1 MATTRIIAMHAKS
14 GNSIGKALGLRTDY
28 VKNPEK
34 TEDGKYISSYECT
47 PDTVNEEFLYKRQM
61 YDRNHSKKF
70 GKSDVIAYQIR
81 QAFAPGE
88 IDPETA
94 NKLGYDLAMRFTK
107 GKHQFIVCTHTD
119 KQHIHNHIVFNSVR
133 VDSSKKF
140 RDFLGSGRAVRKI
153 SDIICIEN
161 NLSVIKNP
169 KRGNHTYGKWLGN
182 HKKPGNRDYI
192 KIAIDKALED
202 NPKDFKELIS
212 ILREKYNV
220 EVDDSGKYLKF
231 RAEGQKKFSRINSLG
246 EGYSQKEI
254 EAKISGEY
262 KEQSSKNEKSKGYTR
277 EEKLGFL
284 IDIQQKIRDGKGV
297 GYEKWARKFN
307 MKQTAK
313 TLSFLA
319 DNGINSYEELESKHQ
334 ELYEKYDALRL
345 QIKQYDAQMEKIRT
359 LQGAIVSYIKTNE
372 AYQKYKKS
380 GYSKKI
386 KEQYLDEINEHQEA
400 RKHFD
405 EFEGGKV
412 PKIKELKEQYAKLKE
427 EKSEIYKEYNKR
439 KRVYTELAV
448 AKKNIDYI
456 LDKDT
461 EHYQESHKKDDYE
474 QSK

>member
-47 PDTVNEEFLYKRQM
+47 PDTVNEEFLYTRQM
-61 YDRNHSKKF
+61 YDRSHTKRF

-88 IDPETA
+88 IDPQTA

-133 VDSSKKF
+133 TDSSKKF

-192 KIAIDKALED
+192 KIAIDQALEE
-202 NPKDFKELIS
+202 NPKDFKELLS
-212 ILREKYNV
+212 ILREKYNI

-231 RAEGQKKFSRINSLG
+231 RAEGQKKFSRISSLG
-246 EGYSQKEI
+246 AGYSQKEI
-254 EAKISGEY
+254 EEKIRGDF
-262 KEQSSKNEKSKGYTR
+262 KEQSPKIEKTKAYSR

-284 IDIQQKIRDGKGV
+284 INVQQKIREGKGV

-319 DNGINSYEELESKHQ
+319 DNGINSYEELDKKHK
-334 ELYEKYDALRL
+334 ELYEKYEELRL
-345 QIKQYDAQMEKIRT
+345 KIKEYDSKMEEIRT
-359 LQGAIVSYIKTNE
+359 LQGAIISYIKTND
-372 AYQKYKKS
+372 AYQKYKSS
-380 GYSKKI
+380 GYNKKV
-386 KEQYLDEINEHQEA
+386 KEKYLDEIIEHQEA
-400 RKHFD
+400 RKHFND
-405 EFEGGKV
+405 YEGGKV
-412 PKIKELKEQYAKLKE
+412 PKIKDLKEQYAILKE
-427 EKSEIYKEYNKR
+427 EKSELYKEYNKS
-439 KRVYTELAV
+439 KRVYTELAI

-456 LDKDT
+456 LEKDNDV
-461 EHYQESHKKDDYE
+461 YQDSKEKDDYE